1 MQTLNPTFA
10 ERIDAAIQSSPHI
23 ARRELRCE
31 VDHGH
36 VVLKGVVNT
45 YFQKQMAQ
53 EVVRRVDG
61 VLRVDNELEVDW
73 L

>member
-1 MQTLNPTFA
+1 MQTLNSAFA
-10 ERIDAAIQSSPHI
+10 ERVDAAIQSSPHL
-23 ARRELRCE
+23 ARRELRCV
-31 VDHGH
+31 VDEGR
-36 VVLKGVVNT
+36 VVLKGVVRS

-61 VLRVDNELEVDW
+61 VQHVDNELEVTW